1 MKRQEKINEIIKI
14 VNRTD
19 TKLEK
24 TDVEKLFQDI
34 LFQTHHMTN
43 HHGNSEVLSQMAIQ
57 DGISSWS
64 IEDKI
69 RVFAEEHGIELGYK

>member
-1 MKRQEKINEIIKI
+1 MTRAEKIIKFAEK
-14 VNRTD
+14 NKQL
-19 TKLEK
+19 KL
-24 TDVEKLFQDI
+24 DLEKLFKDI

-43 HHGNSEVLSQMAIQ
+43 HHGDSNVLSQMAIQ

-69 RVFAEEHGIELGYK
+69 RVFAEENGIDVS